1 MIRAFTGEYANYG
14 KAISA
19 ANGFLKSLGQGSKVH
34 RVHATGQ
41 QWLTILS
48 KYFAV
53 NKHKYFGKKDYNSSD
68 LIVEVHRQDKIKLFV
83 GISLRK
89 ERCWSK

>member
-1 MIRAFTGEYANYG
+1 MPTTVSS
-14 KAISA
+14 ISA
-19 ANGFLKSLGQGSKVH
+19 ANGFLSDLGQGSKVH

-53 NKHKYFGKKDYNSSD
+53 NKHKYFGKK
-68 LIVEVHRQDKIKLFV
+68 ITTHQI
-83 GISLRK
+83 
-89 ERCWSK
+89 